1 MEERRMMLN
10 RWLMAAA
17 AGMAVLV
24 VSSSFDPA
32 DARSR
37 GAGARGFHGGGHARA
52 FSGRAFHGGH
62 RFHGGRRFARRG
74 IGVGV
79 VGVPLAYGAY
89 SYGYY
94 GSGGGGCR
102 SLRLRAEATGS
113 AYWWSRYHACLDGY
127 DY

>member
-1 MEERRMMLN
+1 MKFN

-17 AGMAVLV
+17 AGMAALV
-24 VSSSFDPA
+24 VSGSFDTA

-37 GAGARGFHGGGHARA
+37 GAGARGFHGAGHARA
-52 FSGRAFHGGH
+52 FSGRAFHGH
-62 RFHGGRRFARRG
+62 VHGGRRFARRG

-89 SYGYY
+89 SSGYY
-94 GSGGGGCR
+94 AGGCR

-113 AYWWSRYHACLDGY
+113 GYWWGRYQACLDGY
-127 DY
+127 DD

>member
-1 MEERRMMLN
+1 MKFN

-17 AGMAVLV
+17 AGMAALV
-24 VSSSFDPA
+24 VSGSFDTA

-37 GAGARGFHGGGHARA
+37 GAGARGFHGAGYARA
-52 FSGRAFHGGH
+52 FSGRAFHGH
-62 RFHGGRRFARRG
+62 VHGGRRFVRRG

-89 SYGYY
+89 SSGYY
-94 GSGGGGCR
+94 VGGCR

-113 AYWWSRYHACLDGY
+113 GYWWGRYQACLDGY
-127 DY
+127 DD